1 MIFSRFSLHKFFSS
15 LKHQENGDF
24 KRTTLPSGCEE
35 FQTVK
40 KRFHASI
47 PRDKAQILMI
57 QKIEN
62 DILLDRYNR

>member
-1 MIFSRFSLHKFFSS
+1 MIFSRFSLHKFYSS

-24 KRTTLPSGCEE
+24 KRTTLSSGCKE

-40 KRFHASI
+40 EHFYASI
-47 PRDKAQILMI
+47 PRDKAQILRI
-57 QKIEN
+57 EKIKN